1 MTTLSDPSQ
10 RIFELPAIL
19 DFRAATPLA
28 EGLLALRGAALTIDT
43 ARVERIGG
51 QCLQVLL
58 SAKQTWSA
66 DDTALSFTNLTPGFV
81 EGLRLL
87 GIAEAYFTSEGMSE

>member
-1 MTTLSDPSQ
+1 MTTVSDPSQ
-10 RIFELPAIL
+10 RILELAAAL
-19 DFRAATPLA
+19 DFRAAAPLT
-28 EGLLALRGAALTIDT
+28 ESLLAMRGTALTID
-43 ARVERIGG
+43 ASRVERIGG

-58 SAKQTWSA
+58 SAQQTWSA

-87 GIAEAYFTSEGMSE
+87 GFSEADFTKEEMPE

>member
-1 MTTLSDPSQ
+1 MTTVSDPSQ
-10 RIFELPAIL
+10 RIFELAAVL

-28 EGLLALRGAALTIDT
+28 EGLLALRGIALTIDT
-43 ARVERIGG
+43 SRVERIGG

-66 DDTALSFTNLTPGFV
+66 DDTALSFTNLTPTFI

-87 GIAEAYFTSEGMSE
+87 GIAEADFTMEGMSE